1 MISDEAA
8 VIDNLDNQDI
18 SDQEFDDLMQSLEE
32 DNADEQS
39 DDETPA
45 LSKGKGKAK
54 PKKKSSK
61 ANESTEAAAF
71 KVRVKDVVLRV
82 PGFEV
87 HWASVAYILVLSLAT
102 RQKSANGAP
111 KHSTHNTK
119 VQKGKA
125 GDRNRLIPWGQRPPF
140 PAWSRPTPRARPSS
154 SRSSRACSRSAL
166 TTLKRSTNAFRT
178 IPKARIE
185 TLFKNGKL
193 DDPNGELV
201 RALAEGKHLNEPLPA
216 DQRELIMKMLTEFAG
231 ERKEYDAFRSTGS
244 GLAEASVAHIAQEVA
259 TGDEVQSAEHVT
271 RVMAI
276 KGDEA
281 ARAKVAQHTLDTW
294 RAGFT
299 TDIPYTQAYAFMK
312 MRGDADNKHNTS
324 QPVSHTW
331 RVRIT

>member
-18 SDQEFDDLMQSLEE
+18 SDQEFDDLMHSLEE

-54 PKKKSSK
+54 PKKEIEQGQRINGSGRLQD
-61 ANESTEAAAF
+61 EAQYA
-71 KVRVKDVVLRV
+71 KNPMSLIYHVIKGIIKDFL
-82 PGFEV
+82 
-87 HWASVAYILVLSLAT
+87 LLAT
-102 RQKSANGAP
+102 ATPLLNCRAGGA
-111 KHSTHNTK
+111 
-119 VQKGKA
+119 
-125 GDRNRLIPWGQRPPF
+125 
-140 PAWSRPTPRARPSS
+140 
-154 SRSSRACSRSAL
+154 
-166 TTLKRSTNAFRT
+166 

-185 TLFKNGKL
+185 ALFKNGKL
-193 DDPNGELV
+193 DDPNGEL
-201 RALAEGKHLNEPLPA
+201 LAEGKHLNEPLPA
-216 DQRELIMKMLTEFAG
+216 DQRELIMKMLTKFAG

-244 GLAEASVAHIAQEVA
+244 GLAEAAVAHIAQEVA

-299 TDIPYTQAYAFMK
+299 TDIPYPQAYAFMK